1 MPISELERRVIA
13 YAEHRWFL
21 RGSLPTPE
29 EVAVEFNLSR
39 KKTNE
44 LLESEVVVQ
53 NFKERGI
60 PLIAGRTLT
69 PEQVTAINVILNFT
83 DPRSEKKKLQDM
95 GISQAQWNGWRQSPA
110 FKEYFLQRTED
121 ILGSSI
127 PDANMA
133 LVERARN
140 GDLGAIKLVYEMTG
154 RYRGAESGLDPKA
167 LLNKVL
173 EIISIHVQDPQT
185 LMAISQDF
193 AKLAGV
199 ATPDTITNNPPV
211 AGVVVPNQL
220 EGKF

>member
-1 MPISELERRVIA
+1 VPISELERKIIA
-13 YAEHRWFL
+13 FCEHSWFL
-21 RGSLPTPE
+21 RGTLPTPE
-29 EVAVEFNLSR
+29 TLKNEFGLSG
-39 KKTNE
+39 KKLQE
-44 LLESEVVVQ
+44 LLESDVVVA

-60 PLIAGRTLT
+60 PTVIGRTLS
-69 PEQVTAINVILNFT
+69 PEQLTAINTILNFT
-83 DPRSEKKKLQDM
+83 DSRSEKKKLADM
-95 GISQAQWNGWRQSPA
+95 GISQAQWNGWRQNPQ

-154 RYRGAESGLDPKA
+154 RYRGNETGLDPKM

-173 EIISIHVQDPQT
+173 EIISIHVQDPVA
-185 LMAISQDF
+185 LAAIAAEF
-193 AKLAGV
+193 GKLAGV
-199 ATPDTITNNPPV
+199 AQPDTVNTNPPV
-211 AGVVVPNQL
+211 AGEVVRSQI